1 MEAIIRLVAVVL
13 LAGVAASGGQKWTR
27 IESKHF
33 EVISDSG
40 AAPARQVLER
50 FELARRVFL
59 DAPGAP
65 AAMPPVRVFVF
76 RSERNYE
83 PFRLG
88 PAVQAFFQSG
98 PERDWVV
105 I

>member
-1 MEAIIRLVAVVL
+1 MEAIIKLIPLLL
-13 LAGVAASGGQKWTR
+13 LAGLSAPGAQRWTR

-50 FELARRVFL
+50 FDLARRVFL

-98 PERDWVV
+98 PERD
-105 I
+105 